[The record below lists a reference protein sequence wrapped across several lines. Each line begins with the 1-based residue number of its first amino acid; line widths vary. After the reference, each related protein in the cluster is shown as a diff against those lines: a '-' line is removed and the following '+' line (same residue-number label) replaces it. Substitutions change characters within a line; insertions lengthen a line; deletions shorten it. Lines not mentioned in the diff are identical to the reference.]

1 MTIYINGVK
10 ASKAD
15 VDELTK
21 RVRQG
26 LDFILETSFTKSNN
40 LAIKTI

>member
-15 VDELTK
+15 FELLCERVRRGVEFVREWHITK
-21 RVRQG
+21 R
-26 LDFILETSFTKSNN
+26 NN
-40 LAIKTI
+40 IAIITV